1 MVALKLC
8 GSAVAGDPVRA
19 PALAVGGDAAVIGLS
34 VSFVN
39 IGIIDAGIAAV

>member
-19 PALAVGGDAAVIGLS
+19 PALAAGGDAAVIGLS
-34 VSFVN
+34 ISLVDT
-39 IGIIDAGIAAV
+39 GIVDAV